1 MCCRQLKSVRL
12 NEGLEKLGRHAFH
25 YSAIESIGLPS
36 TLKRV
41 EAETFCSCMNLK
53 NVEISEGVEYIGKY
67 CFCQCVIR
75 EITLPST
82 LKEMGES
89 SFDFCRNLRTV
100 WVRKDCALDIR
111 QYIKNVDV
119 RYK

>member
-1 MCCRQLKSVRL
+1 MD
-12 NEGLEKLGRHAFH
+12 
-25 YSAIESIGLPS
+25 
-36 TLKRV
+36 
-41 EAETFCSCMNLK
+41 LK
-53 NVEISEGVEYIGKY
+53 NIEISEGVEYIGKY

-111 QYIKNVDV
+111 QYIQNVDV